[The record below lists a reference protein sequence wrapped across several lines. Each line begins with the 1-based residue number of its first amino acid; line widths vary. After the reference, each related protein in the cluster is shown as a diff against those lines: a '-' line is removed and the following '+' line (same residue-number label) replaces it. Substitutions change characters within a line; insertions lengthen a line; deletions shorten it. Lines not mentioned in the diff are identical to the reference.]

1 MTWMKAAPQA
11 FVMAM
16 TFVLGFGSPL
26 QADPIRVTYG
36 TTGVV
41 GATSLDGSPVAYWP
55 DSPAGSQ
62 TPGGSVGIVGSPV
75 ISFQGVDNGTLMTGQ
90 PFNLGQF
97 VVSSMPAGTSTTY
110 NHTPFQIALT
120 EQTINGA
127 APSPNGTPVVL
138 DGWLSGTVSAH
149 SPLELQIGIN
159 VWNTPVQGTP
169 FPMTIPA
176 FQAGNY
182 LNYLLVSSLDS
193 TDNMLQA
200 QLNLVQ
206 SVPEPGAILVFGA
219 VGVALLHFG
228 RRRFPRP
235 T

>member
-1 MTWMKAAPQA
+1 MTRMKSAPGA
-11 FVMAM
+11 FIVALAF
-16 TFVLGFGSPL
+16 TLGLSSRVH
-26 QADPIRVTYG
+26 ADPIRVTYS

-41 GATSLDGSPVAYWP
+41 GATSLDGSPVVYWP

-62 TPGGSVGIVGSPV
+62 TPGGSVGIVGAPV
-75 ISFQGVDNGTLMTGQ
+75 ISFQGVSNGTLVAGQ

-97 VVSSMPAGTSTTY
+97 VVSTMPDGTSTTY
-110 NHTPFQIALT
+110 NHTPFQIAFT

-138 DGWLSGTVSAH
+138 DGWLSGTVNAH
-149 SPLELQIGIN
+149 SPLELQLGLNGFDI
-159 VWNTPVQGTP
+159 PVQGTP

-176 FQAGNY
+176 FQAGNN
-182 LNYLLVSSLDS
+182 LNYLLVLSPDS

-200 QLNLVQ
+200 QLNMVQ

-219 VGVALLHFG
+219 VAVALLHFG